1 LPNFGII
8 NSFLSI
14 PERKQ
19 RKQDGVNGEMVL
31 FQRWIYWALIV
42 LLVPLF
48 TWAFSHY
55 GVALSVVNGTS
66 MQPTLQNGDRLLVN
80 KFMLLLRSPSVGDVI
95 TFRDPSDRTRFLVK
109 RVIGVPG
116 DVIEIR
122 GGSLYRNGVRVVE
135 KYIDSVIEDGDFG
148 PIRVQPGTVF
158 VLGDNRHRFAS
169 RDSRYDSVGLVPIS
183 LIDGK
188 VEWILWRPSMEA
200 SL

>member
-1 LPNFGII
+1 
-8 NSFLSI
+8 
-14 PERKQ
+14 
-19 RKQDGVNGEMVL
+19 MVL

-95 TFRDPSDRTRFLVK
+95 TFRDPSDQTRFLVK